1 MICIASNEDLDGVMK
16 GNPVSTAQAQQLLD
30 HVAELVGLPALELD
44 DEGFC
49 SLLFDDRMAVNISYA
64 ADAELLT
71 LYCNLGEIAADQAER
86 VYPLLLEANVLWA
99 GTGGATLGVTPADR
113 CVILAFQDRI
123 KDVDPARFETLLEGI
138 FDMAEFWL
146 GRIEQSAQAA
156 EEAPAEEIV
165 PPNLRV

>member
-1 MICIASNEDLDGVMK
+1 M
-16 GNPVSTAQAQQLLD
+16 STAQTQQLLD
-30 HVAELVGLPALELD
+30 HIAELVGLPALELD

-49 SLLFDDRMAVNISYA
+49 SLLFDDRIAVNISFA
-64 ADAELLT
+64 ADTELLT

-123 KDVDPARFETLLEGI
+123 KDIDPQRFQTLLEGI
-138 FDMAEFWL
+138 VDMSAFWSE
-146 GRIEQSAQAA
+146 RIDQSAQAEQA
-156 EEAPAEEIV
+156 APAEEIA

>member
-1 MICIASNEDLDGVMK
+1 MSASQV
-16 GNPVSTAQAQQLLD
+16 QQLLD
-30 HVAELVGLPALELD
+30 HIAELVGLPVLELD

-49 SLLFDDRMAVNISYA
+49 SLLFDDRVAVNISYA
-64 ADAELLT
+64 ADTELLT

-113 CVILAFQDRI
+113 CVVLAFQDRI
-123 KDVDPARFETLLEGI
+123 KDIDPERFQALLEGI
-138 FDMAEFWL
+138 VDMSEFWL

-156 EEAPAEEIV
+156 GDALAEEIA